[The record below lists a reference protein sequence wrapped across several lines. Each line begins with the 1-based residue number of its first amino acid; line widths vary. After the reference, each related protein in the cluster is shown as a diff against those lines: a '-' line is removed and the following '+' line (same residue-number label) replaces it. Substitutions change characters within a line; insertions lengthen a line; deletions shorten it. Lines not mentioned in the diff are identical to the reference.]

1 MLLRGVR
8 VTITSR
14 FQGLGCGPLA
24 RVRRDRVK
32 KRQWRE
38 SEKETQS
45 GSKLERGAKQQR
57 AQGKTATNDHEDL
70 GATER
75 WPW

>member
-8 VTITSR
+8 ITITSR

-38 SEKETQS
+38 SDKETQS
-45 GSKLERGAKQQR
+45 GREAQNNKEHKERQR
-57 AQGKTATNDHEDL
+57 HIIMKT
-70 GATER
+70 
-75 WPW
+75 

>member
-8 VTITSR
+8 NAITSR

-38 SEKETQS
+38 SDKETQS
-45 GSKLERGAKQQR
+45 GREVQNNKEHKERQR
-57 AQGKTATNDHEDL
+57 HMIMKT
-70 GATER
+70 
-75 WPW
+75 